1 MPRRLLAGVVRRHCR
16 GFPLANVLLRL
27 LIEGPLAARSAE
39 VILLPMVGGL
49 VHRRLLFDFH
59 AANRVDRHFTSLHHR
74 ALRRPG
80 EGPAPGGGGG
90 RPPKRRPGPAQR
102 RRCAARRTTPH
113 PDRTGPLWRGASW
126 R

>member
-80 EGPAPGGGGG
+80 AGPGGAHFRPAPG
-90 RPPKRRPGPAQR
+90 PPPP
-102 RRCAARRTTPH
+102 P
-113 PDRTGPLWRGASW
+113 PPPPPP
-126 R
+126 